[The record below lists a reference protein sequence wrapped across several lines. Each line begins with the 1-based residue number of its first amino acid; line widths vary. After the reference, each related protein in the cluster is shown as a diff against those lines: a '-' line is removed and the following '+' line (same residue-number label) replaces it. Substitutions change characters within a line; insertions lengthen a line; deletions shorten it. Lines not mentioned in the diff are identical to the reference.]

1 MADLVREASFWATKA
16 GVKAIERSHVKQ
28 ALAARAER
36 EGFIELRMREDI
48 QRRRISI
55 ETTGSVVGQV
65 NGLTVIDLG
74 SYAFG
79 MPVRITCKSGA
90 GKGEIVDIERETE
103 LGGPIHTKGTLILKG
118 ILLDRF
124 GSSTPLCLQATL
136 CMEQSYSDIDGD
148 SASLAEA
155 CALFS
160 ALADAPIR
168 QDLAMTGSVD
178 QLGRAQAVGGVNEK
192 IEGFFRVCQ
201 TRDPEGAHDVMI
213 PMANVRD
220 LMLDE
225 DIVDACR
232 AGKFRIHAIDTIED
246 ALFVLTGRHWA
257 TGKNALERA
266 ILQKLESLAA
276 VQSLANSA
284 PPARRTSSRALPKAA
299 KTRRP

>member
-1 MADLVREASFWATKA
+1 
-16 GVKAIERSHVKQ
+16 VKQ

-55 ETTGSVVGQV
+55 ETDGSVVGQV

-79 MPVRITCKSGA
+79 MPVRITCRTGA

-155 CALFS
+155 WWAEGSS
-160 ALADAPIR
+160 A
-168 QDLAMTGSVD
+168 
-178 QLGRAQAVGGVNEK
+178 
-192 IEGFFRVCQ
+192 
-201 TRDPEGAHDVMI
+201 GASW
-213 PMANVRD
+213 
-220 LMLDE
+220 
-225 DIVDACR
+225 
-232 AGKFRIHAIDTIED
+232 AGAS
-246 ALFVLTGRHWA
+246 WA
-257 TGKNALERA
+257 SCPR
-266 ILQKLESLAA
+266 
-276 VQSLANSA
+276 
-284 PPARRTSSRALPKAA
+284 
-299 KTRRP
+299 